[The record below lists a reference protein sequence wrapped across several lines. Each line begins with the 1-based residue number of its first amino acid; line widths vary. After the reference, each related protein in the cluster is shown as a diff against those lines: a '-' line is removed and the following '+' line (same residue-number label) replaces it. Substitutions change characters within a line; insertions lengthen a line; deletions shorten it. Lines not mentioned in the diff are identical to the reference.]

1 MVKEKTPV
9 VAISQTP
16 AKVDLIEETTNTKKC
31 SAGQILPPSSSTPF
45 CQEKATE
52 LADEVLQKAEDF
64 VKTNEVVKDT
74 VLDKESTTGP
84 VPLPANRMQKSQSGS
99 THVCAMKQKCTGEQ
113 LLAPSGTTHVTQNV
127 GTKEIPRGIGF
138 ASLTNKP
145 FIFPPDLLKFLRRKR
160 IIWLPDPCQPMLP
173 LTGKNAS

>member
-16 AKVDLIEETTNTKKC
+16 AKVDLIEETTNTEKC

-64 VKTNEVVKDT
+64 VKTDEVVKDT
-74 VLDKESTTGP
+74 VLDKESTTGLYHCQLIECRSHNLVLLLF
-84 VPLPANRMQKSQSGS
+84 VP
-99 THVCAMKQKCTGEQ
+99 
-113 LLAPSGTTHVTQNV
+113 
-127 GTKEIPRGIGF
+127 
-138 ASLTNKP
+138 
-145 FIFPPDLLKFLRRKR
+145 
-160 IIWLPDPCQPMLP
+160 
-173 LTGKNAS
+173 